1 MRDSPVTA
9 ALARAST
16 PNWSSTQRLCA
27 CAAILLLGAIPTTLA
42 SGDARPTSKSP
53 DTQTARSTS
62 INDKSKLH
70 LIQVIGNTLIEEG
83 DTEGTLKGRVK
94 IRLNLEAER
103 ISATSRFAMYLPGGD
118 LLGHASGKATAGKGG
133 WESFGGA
140 MWIDHGTGRYAH
152 ASGSGKM
159 YGALNRHTYVLVVQV
174 QGTARGL

>member
-1 MRDSPVTA
+1 MRDSQVTG

-16 PNWSSTQRLCA
+16 PRWSRLCA
-27 CAAILLLGAIPTTLA
+27 CVAILLLGAIATTPA
-42 SGDARPTSKSP
+42 SVAARTTSKSP
-53 DTQTARSTS
+53 DARTARSTS

-103 ISATSRFAMYLPGGD
+103 NSATSHFAMYLPGGD
-118 LLGHASGKATAGKGG
+118 LLGHASGKATTGKEG

-159 YGALNRHTYVLVVQV
+159 YGAFNRHSHVLIVQAI
-174 QGTARGL
+174 GRLAF